1 MKNLTIEELYKR
13 KSEIKVELVQ
23 IEQEIEA
30 KERAERE
37 SAWNRRESQRM
48 NDELTAAQ
56 RHYHSR

>member
-1 MKNLTIEELYKR
+1 MKNLTIEELYRR

-23 IEQEIEA
+23 IEQEIEK
-30 KERAERE
+30 KERNERDI
-37 SAWNRRESQRM
+37 NRMNRESQRL